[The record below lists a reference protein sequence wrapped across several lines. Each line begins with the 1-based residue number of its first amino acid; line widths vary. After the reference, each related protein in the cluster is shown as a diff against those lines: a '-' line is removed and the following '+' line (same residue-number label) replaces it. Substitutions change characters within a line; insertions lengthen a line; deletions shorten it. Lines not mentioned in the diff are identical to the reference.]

1 MARKPLICPDSRKP
15 LLFRATTYQGF
26 SEGRMHPLRVI
37 WTPKD
42 RFGNSGRYF
51 FFGM

>member
-1 MARKPLICPDSRKP
+1 MALKPLICPDSRKL

-26 SEGRMHPLRVI
+26 SEGRMHPVRVI
-37 WTPKD
+37 RTPKD
-42 RFGNSGRYF
+42 CARNSGRYF